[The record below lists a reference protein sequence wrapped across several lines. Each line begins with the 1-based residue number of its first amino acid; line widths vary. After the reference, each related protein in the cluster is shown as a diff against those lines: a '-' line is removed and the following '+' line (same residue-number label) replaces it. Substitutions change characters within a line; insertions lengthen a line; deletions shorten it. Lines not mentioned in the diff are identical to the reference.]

1 MNGTGKV
8 SFARKTR
15 RHATG
20 PAVRTGAGG
29 LEICGQGVRGAVL
42 VGWCLGVQ
50 VCGKGPAA
58 APSCFP
64 GCIGPRRQTAK
75 AGGRS
80 FIPGSIQAAKVD
92 GEGRRPFLHF
102 WITPGG
108 EGERRRP
115 APVPDPLTGLHIG
128 AWVRR

>member
-29 LEICGQGVRGAVL
+29 AGNMRVGGPGCGPGGLVL
-42 VGWCLGVQ
+42 GCLGVQ
-50 VCGKGPAA
+50 VGREGPAA
-58 APSCFP
+58 VPSCFP
-64 GCIGPRRQTAK
+64 GCIGPRRKTTK

-80 FIPGSIQAAKVD
+80 FIPLSIQAAKVD
-92 GEGRRPFLHF
+92 GEGRRPSLL
-102 WITPGG
+102 
-108 EGERRRP
+108 
-115 APVPDPLTGLHIG
+115 ASLV
-128 AWVRR
+128 A